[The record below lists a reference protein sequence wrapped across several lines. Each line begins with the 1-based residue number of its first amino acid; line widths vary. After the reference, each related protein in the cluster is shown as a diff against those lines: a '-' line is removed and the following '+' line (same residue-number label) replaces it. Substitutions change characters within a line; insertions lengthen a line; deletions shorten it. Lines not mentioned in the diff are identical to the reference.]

1 MFLIVCIM
9 YYAPMDKPKSLDPIK
24 FTFGLMNVFLQTEIF
39 DCQNFVLWY
48 YYPEMYDGCVFFMAE
63 NREIS
68 VDIPKHESKPVSR
81 ENCRT

>member
-1 MFLIVCIM
+1 M

-48 YYPEMYDGCVFFMAE
+48 YYPEMYDGCVFSWLKC
-63 NREIS
+63 S
-68 VDIPKHESKPVSR
+68 VEIPKHVNPF
-81 ENCRT
+81 